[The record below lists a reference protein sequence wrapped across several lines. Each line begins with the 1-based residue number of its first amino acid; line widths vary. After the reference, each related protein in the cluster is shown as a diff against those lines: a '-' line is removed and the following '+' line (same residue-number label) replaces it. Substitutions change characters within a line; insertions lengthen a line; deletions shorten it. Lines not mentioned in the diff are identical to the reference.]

1 MREEH
6 EMTHTQPPDA
16 YGYLHRRI
24 LLGKLHNLRS
34 RLKQDSYHWN
44 RDLQ

>member
-6 EMTHTQPPDA
+6 GMTHTQPLDA

-34 RLKQDSYHWN
+34 RLKQDSHYRD